1 MSYCRWSSMDFQC
14 DVYCYEH
21 VGDFVAVCIAKRRHD
36 IEGIELPEPVDIRK
50 DGSKPWLARYKAVRE
65 ILETCELKEIGLE
78 HDGKSFSFDTLDEAA
93 DFLEELKDLGYIMPD
108 SAIRQ
113 MRECAKED
121 EE

>member
-21 VGDFVAVCIAKRRHD
+21 VGGFVAVHVAKRRHD
-36 IEGIELPEPVDIRK
+36 IEGVDLPEPVSIRE
-50 DGSKPWLARYKAVRE
+50 DGAKAWLERYEIVRDLLAE
-65 ILETCELKEIGLE
+65 CELKEIGLE
-78 HDGKSFSFDTLDEAA
+78 HDNTDFSFDTLDEAA
-93 DFLEELKDLGYIMPD
+93 DFLEELKEMGYIVPNK
-108 SAIRQ
+108 AIRQ